1 MADLRC
7 LGRALGRFTH
17 GSTEHHA
24 LPKTSAVQLE
34 AFYTVAAAPRA
45 HLTVCASVSSGLRD
59 WSLITTM
66 VDAVSVATSLRSPGI
81 KGLPSRNTK
90 RVPRRSSSGH
100 SRGAGVTSICAFS
113 ATLGRN
119 RGGWGAW
126 SQGSCR
132 HRPRSAQHS
141 IID

>member
-1 MADLRC
+1 MQQDIMR
-7 LGRALGRFTH
+7 
-17 GSTEHHA
+17 S
-24 LPKTSAVQLE
+24 PKPSAVALE
-34 AFYTVAAAPRA
+34 VFNTAAAAARA

-100 SRGAGVTSICAFS
+100 SRGAGVTSVALTVQRW
-113 ATLGRN
+113 AERGAGLLGLKDLL
-119 RGGWGAW
+119 
-126 SQGSCR
+126 CR
-132 HRPRSAQHS
+132 HRPRSAQHW